1 MTAFALDN
9 RTLWYL
15 TRGTGMVTLILLTVT
30 LLLGIASIAPETR
43 SLPRY
48 VVAGLHRNLSL
59 LVVVFVSVHV
69 LTAVIDPYAGIR
81 LVNAVVPLTSAYRP
95 LWLGLGAL
103 ALDLVLAVVA
113 TSLLRVPLG
122 ERAWRAVHWSVYAIW
137 PIAAVHALGSGSD
150 LRSGLLTV
158 VVAVSTS
165 AVLAGLAWRLLS
177 SPARAS
183 TKAICAGGALLVVLL
198 VAAWAL
204 QGPLAP
210 GWSQRAAAVAGA
222 TA

>member
-1 MTAFALDN
+1 M
-9 RTLWYL
+9 
-15 TRGTGMVTLILLTVT
+15 
-30 LLLGIASIAPETR
+30 
-43 SLPRY
+43 
-48 VVAGLHRNLSL
+48 
-59 LVVVFVSVHV
+59 
-69 LTAVIDPYAGIR
+69 
-81 LVNAVVPLTSAYRP
+81 
-95 LWLGLGAL
+95 
-103 ALDLVLAVVA
+103 
-113 TSLLRVPLG
+113 
-122 ERAWRAVHWSVYAIW
+122 HWSVYAIW

-177 SPARAS
+177 SPARAG
-183 TKAICAGGALLVVLL
+183 TKAICAGGALLVLLL

>member
-1 MTAFALDN
+1 
-9 RTLWYL
+9 
-15 TRGTGMVTLILLTVT
+15 MVTLILLTVT
-30 LLLGIASIAPETR
+30 LILGIASIAPETR

-69 LTAVIDPYAGIR
+69 LTAVIDPYAGIH

-103 ALDLVLAVVA
+103 ALDLLIAVVA

-122 ERAWRAVHWSVYAIW
+122 ARAWRAVHWSVYAIW
-137 PIAAVHALGSGSD
+137 PIAAVHSLGSGSD

-177 SPARAS
+177 SPARAG
-183 TKAICAGGALLVVLL
+183 TKAICAAGALLAVLL

-210 GWSQRAAAVAGA
+210 GWSHRAAAVVGVHA
-222 TA
+222 